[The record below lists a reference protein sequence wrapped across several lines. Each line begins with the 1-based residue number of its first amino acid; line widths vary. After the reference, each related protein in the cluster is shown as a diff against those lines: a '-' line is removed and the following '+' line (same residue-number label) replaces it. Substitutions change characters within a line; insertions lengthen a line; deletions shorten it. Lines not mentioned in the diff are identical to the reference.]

1 MILKNLNI
9 SQRGFSVIE
18 LIVVM
23 AVAAIIVAVGVPGFQ
38 SLIAGNQSVTTSNE
52 LLKALAAARNEA
64 VKRGYRVYLCS
75 TADPEATNPVCNS
88 TSSTNWDDG
97 WLMMADEDNDG
108 DFSDQADNPLMV
120 HSAIRS
126 DFTLIGQ
133 AAVKNQVGFE
143 ATGFATQAG
152 SIVLCSSSIKNFS
165 ADKHDANVIMVNGS
179 GRSRVFKGD
188 SGAVSVTSCT
198 PT

>member
-1 MILKNLNI
+1 MYTNRPLTD
-9 SQRGFSVIE
+9 QGFTAIE
-18 LIVVM
+18 LIV
-23 AVAAIIVAVGVPGFQ
+23 ALAIAAIIVSVGVPGFQ
-38 SLIAGNQSVTTSNE
+38 SVIEGNQSVTISNE

-64 VKRGYRVYLCS
+64 IKRGYPVYLCS
-75 TADPEATNPVCNS
+75 SIDPEAVNPVCNS

-97 WLMMADEDNDG
+97 WLMMADADNDG
-108 DFSDQADNPLMV
+108 DFSDQAENPLMV

-133 AAVKNQVGFE
+133 SAIKNQIGFE
-143 ATGFATQAG
+143 ATGFATQQG
-152 SIVLCSSSIKNFS
+152 SVVLCSPKVKNFT
-165 ADKHDANVIMVNGS
+165 ADKQNASVIIVNGS

>member
-1 MILKNLNI
+1 M
-9 SQRGFSVIE
+9 IE
-18 LIVVM
+18 LIVAM
-23 AVAAIIVAVGVPGFQ
+23 SIAAIIVAVGVPGFQ
-38 SLIAGNQSVTTSNE
+38 SLIAGNLSVTTSNE
-52 LLKALAAARNEA
+52 LLKTLAAARNEA
-64 VKRGYRVYLCS
+64 VKRGYPVYVCT
-75 TADPEATNPVCNS
+75 TADPEAVNPVCNS
-88 TSSTNWDDG
+88 ASSTNWDNG

-108 DFSDQADNPLMV
+108 DFSDQAENPLMA
-120 HSAIRS
+120 HSAIRT

-133 AAVKNQVGFE
+133 AAIKNQVGFE

-152 SIVLCSSSIKNFS
+152 SIVLCSPSVKNFS
-165 ADKHDANVIMVNGS
+165 VDKHDASVIMVNGS